1 MVAPHL
7 LAGSLTYG
15 PPVRY
20 ALPLAQNDPRGG
32 EVTGAPKYDD
42 QKFVGG
48 VQENKG
54 CALDRASPTWNGL
67 IFEIDLV

>member
-48 VQENKG
+48 VQEKQ
-54 CALDRASPTWNGL
+54 GL
-67 IFEIDLV
+67 RSRPRITDMERPDLRD